1 MEQVIKVIGYS
12 GYKANERPLR
22 FTVNDE
28 SLEVEKI
35 LDRWAGQKHDYFKV
49 LADNGRTY
57 LLKWQRLSD
66 IWFLVKVMQ
75 SNPER

>member
-22 FTVNDE
+22 FAVNDE

-35 LDRWAGQKHDYFKV
+35 LDRWVGQEHDYFKV

-57 LLKWQRLSD
+57 LLKWQRFSD
-66 IWFLVKVMQ
+66 IWFLVKIMQ